1 MRCAHGCVV
10 WLCVVGF
17 GEICSQVARVCS
29 GGAHVHVRRT
39 CGADGV
45 IAAVLFS
52 QVKCM
57 LMTKDESTLIT
68 GDYGDSVIVWDI
80 SSGERKSTLKADGR
94 VRCFAS
100 CGGALWCVDC
110 ECGAG
115 AERVGLALWSPILRQ
130 AGRRSASACACC
142 RVCGW
147 WCAFAMVLL
156 VCAVCRVLLG
166 VSRLRRVCGRVARW
180 HGDGHG
186 VGGCGV
192 HMVAFCGCVF

>member
-1 MRCAHGCVV
+1 
-10 WLCVVGF
+10 
-17 GEICSQVARVCS
+17 
-29 GGAHVHVRRT
+29 
-39 CGADGV
+39 
-45 IAAVLFS
+45 
-52 QVKCM
+52 M

-68 GDYGDSVIVWDI
+68 GDYGDSVIVWDM
-80 SSGERKSTLKADGR
+80 SSGERKSTLKADGE

-110 ECGAG
+110 GCGAG

-147 WCAFAMVLL
+147 WCAFAMGGF
-156 VCAVCRVLLG
+156 VCAVCRVLLV

-186 VGGCGV
+186 VGACGV
-192 HMVAFCGCVF
+192 HMVAFCGCVLELLGAFAVRWHVCVVVGRTCTCVRRAALMASSRRCASGR